1 VTDALE
7 KSFNRQ
13 GLNFTNA
20 KMQLHKEDTNTN
32 TNLKLLFSMT
42 ELYISKEVL
51 SVYTQIDISIS
62 EKFYRRRVAL
72 TRYKVAIVGAGPAGY
87 FTAQAFQ
94 KAQSEDLSFLIDM
107 IERLPT
113 PWGLVRSGVAPDHPK
128 IKTVSKVFENIAK
141 MPGFRLFANIEL
153 GKDVLLKDLRDQY
166 DVVVLATGASSGRKL
181 GIPGE
186 ELKNSLSA
194 AQFVP
199 WYNAHPDFVDVDV
212 DLSSDTA
219 VVIGAGNV
227 AMDVARILAIDPT
240 ELDPTD
246 IAEHALTKLK
256 QSNIRN
262 VIIFGRR
269 GPEHAAFTATELRD
283 LSKLE
288 NTDVFID
295 RKQIEEGIKHI
306 EKMNNVEKDLKN
318 SIEAMKTIA
327 EHKKKGVTR
336 KLEIKFLSTP
346 IEIKGNGKVE
356 EIVFQNNKVENGKVV
371 ATSET
376 FSVKTGLLI
385 TAIGYDSTEYP
396 GISIENGRI
405 RNIAGHVER
414 NVYVVGWAKRGSTG
428 VIGTNKSDSNDV
440 VDSIIANLKEPKTS
454 EGITALINSGHEV
467 IDQIA
472 WEKINSSEV
481 ISGEIAGKPRVKEV
495 DWKQLIILGRSK

>member
-1 VTDALE
+1 M
-7 KSFNRQ
+7 KRN
-13 GLNFTNA
+13 
-20 KMQLHKEDTNTN
+20 
-32 TNLKLLFSMT
+32 
-42 ELYISKEVL
+42 
-51 SVYTQIDISIS
+51 
-62 EKFYRRRVAL
+62 
-72 TRYKVAIVGAGPAGY
+72 YKIAIVGAGPAGY

-94 KAQSEDLSFLIDM
+94 KAQNEVLSFAIDM

-128 IKTVSKVFENIAK
+128 IKTVSKVFEKIAK
-141 MPGFRLFANIEL
+141 EPNFRLFANVEL
-153 GKDVLLKDLRDQY
+153 GKDVSLKELRDQY
-166 DVVVLATGASSGRKL
+166 DVVVLATGASKGRKL

-199 WYNAHPDFVDVDV
+199 WYNAHPDYVDVEV

-227 AMDVARILAIDPT
+227 AMDVARILAIDPS

-246 IAEHALTKLK
+246 VAEHALVKLK
-256 QSNIRN
+256 QSNIRT
-262 VIIFGRR
+262 VIICGRR
-269 GPEHAAFTATELRD
+269 GPEHASFTAPELRD
-283 LSKLE
+283 LPKLE

-295 RKQIEEGIKHI
+295 PKQIDDAITHI
-306 EKMNNVEKDLKN
+306 EEMDEIEKDLKN
-318 SIEAMKTIA
+318 NIEAMKAIA
-327 EHKKKGVTR
+327 VHDKKGVPR

-346 IEIKGNGKVE
+346 LEIKGNGKVE
-356 EIVFQNNKVENGKVV
+356 EIVFQKNKVENGKVI

-376 FSVKTGLLI
+376 FSVKTGLVI
-385 TAIGYDSTEYP
+385 TAIGYDSIEYP

-405 RNIAGHVER
+405 TNIAGYVEH
-414 NVYVVGWAKRGSTG
+414 NVYAVGWAKRGPTG

-440 VDSIIANLKEPKTS
+440 VDLIIENLKEPKTS
-454 EGITALINSGHEV
+454 DGITGLLKSGHEV

-472 WEKINSSEV
+472 WEKINASEV

-495 DWKQLIILGRSK
+495 DWKQLISLGRS